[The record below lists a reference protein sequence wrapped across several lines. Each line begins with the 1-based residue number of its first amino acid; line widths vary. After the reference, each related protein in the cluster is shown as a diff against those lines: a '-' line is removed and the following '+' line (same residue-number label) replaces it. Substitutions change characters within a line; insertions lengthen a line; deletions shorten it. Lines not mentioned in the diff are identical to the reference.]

1 MGFDFQLVKR
11 LFGSSKALGDTAIG
25 MTQPTDWCHN
35 SHMTNDLFDM
45 ITNFGG
51 IQPQLR
57 DNQWPLSD
65 VMNNLGEILP
75 HH

>member
-1 MGFDFQLVKR
+1 MGFDFQRVKR
-11 LFGSSKALGDTAIG
+11 LFGSSKALGDMAIG
-25 MTQPTDWCHN
+25 MTQPTDWWPQL
-35 SHMTNDLFDM
+35 TYDLFDM